1 MTTRSTKRRARTSRT
16 RPFDVLVAS
25 DGSPPARAAVH
36 AALGFPWPQHARGA
50 GVVAWGTEHWA
61 ARFSPDISAG
71 AARVARETERA
82 LRRRWPSA
90 GVEVTSEL
98 PAAAIVRRA
107 RAGGVVVVGAHGY
120 APLERWMLGS
130 VSRAVVRQTT
140 ASVLVVKGRRASPRH
155 FVIGYD
161 GSANARRAVALIA
174 KLAVPRNGRV
184 TVLGLCEVV
193 RAPTIAFL
201 PPTFRASLAS
211 EVHTVNER
219 RLATLRRQLERA
231 STALGAAGWRVRTD
245 ARGGVA
251 VRDLIRVGTGLRADV
266 LVLGA
271 RGTSGLRRLVLG
283 SVAEAVLDRSPLPVL
298 IVR

>member
-1 MTTRSTKRRARTSRT
+1 MHRQTFLS
-16 RPFDVLVAS
+16 V
-25 DGSPPARAAVH
+25 
-36 AALGFPWPQHARGA
+36 RGA
-50 GVVAWGTEHWA
+50 GTLKAIEHRLFVETLLQSSQMATPEGEHYYLTKYFPNHFWDDGHKA
-61 ARFSPDISAG
+61 GWTTFSF
-71 AARVARETERA
+71 EYE
-82 LRRRWPSA
+82 
-90 GVEVTSEL
+90 
-98 PAAAIVRRA
+98 
-107 RAGGVVVVGAHGY
+107 
-120 APLERWMLGS
+120 
-130 VSRAVVRQTT
+130 
-140 ASVLVVKGRRASPRH
+140 
-155 FVIGYD
+155 
-161 GSANARRAVALIA
+161 
-174 KLAVPRNGRV
+174 
-184 TVLGLCEVV
+184 
-193 RAPTIAFL
+193 
-201 PPTFRASLAS
+201 